1 MAANTR
7 TEFQIARDRHEIAT
21 LYARATRSGL
31 PLTHWQIA
39 EVLNRRRFDEWMT
52 ACKDDPDSPAPYE
65 LTRQMITYDLKAIVA
80 GWVRTTTFDLD
91 EIKAAQLAKIDFVE
105 ACATDAWERSL
116 KDADET
122 EMEKVAVKDPQTKR
136 RIPGLFELNK
146 QKSRRK
152 QMLGNDRFL
161 RIMLDCVAQRCEIF
175 NIPNDGQKRGASVA
189 DLVKLAAEAP
199 PESDLPQAQEK
210 PAHG

>member
-39 EVLNRRRFDEWMT
+39 EVLNRRRDSEWMEL
-52 ACKDDPDSPAPYE
+52 CKTEPDAPMPYE
-65 LTRQMITYDLKAIVA
+65 LTRQMITYDLKAIIA

-116 KDADET
+116 RDIDET
-122 EMEKVAVKDPQTKR
+122 EMEKTAVRGDDKKV
-136 RIPGLFELNK
+136 IPGLFAISK

-152 QMLGNDRFL
+152 QTTGNDRFL

-199 PESDLPQAQEK
+199 PESDLPT
-210 PAHG
+210 